1 MKIALIG
8 SSGYISGFIIERLR
22 REYEIVRI
30 DKIGETDHYLDL
42 EKPEDFDYDIL
53 NDTDY
58 AIFPAAISSPE
69 YDKCWN
75 INVTGTKKFISE
87 ALKRNNRVIF
97 FSSDAVFGNHPN
109 DEFDEESYT
118 DASTAYGKMKK
129 AVEDEF
135 KDDKNFK
142 AIRLS
147 YVVSL
152 KDKFT
157 KYALSC
163 LKSGEI
169 CEVYDPFYRN
179 CITVSDVLDCIEWL
193 IKNWEDY
200 DHAFLNI
207 AGRDLV
213 GREDIIKEL
222 NNVFDNGIKYKVV
235 YPGEAFYSCRPVT
248 ARMKSLYLQK
258 YNILPDESFSEK
270 VRKEF
275 SK

>member
-58 AIFPAAISSPE
+58 AIFPAAISSPDLCEKE

-118 DASTAYGKMKK
+118 DASTAYGKM
-129 AVEDEF
+129 
-135 KDDKNFK
+135 
-142 AIRLS
+142 
-147 YVVSL
+147 
-152 KDKFT
+152 
-157 KYALSC
+157 
-163 LKSGEI
+163 
-169 CEVYDPFYRN
+169 
-179 CITVSDVLDCIEWL
+179 
-193 IKNWEDY
+193 
-200 DHAFLNI
+200 
-207 AGRDLV
+207 
-213 GREDIIKEL
+213 
-222 NNVFDNGIKYKVV
+222 
-235 YPGEAFYSCRPVT
+235 
-248 ARMKSLYLQK
+248 
-258 YNILPDESFSEK
+258 
-270 VRKEF
+270 
-275 SK
+275 